1 MKVASIRH
9 FHTDIGTVG
18 ANVPIQEK
26 AHPGISPAGAA
37 KNAARG
43 KIMKI
48 LAIEASGQVCGT
60 AVLEDDTL
68 VADYNI
74 LYKKTHS
81 QSLVPMMDEVK
92 RMIDL
97 DLDTVDA
104 IAVTKGPG
112 SFTGI
117 RIGAATAKGL
127 ALALNRPIIP
137 VPTVESIA
145 WNLCGTGREQVIC
158 PIMDARRSQVYTGV
172 YESSA
177 EPCAVCGESC
187 GNSSDAA
194 SENSDDSENA
204 VTCGSGNGSGA
215 AAENND
221 ESEKAVTSG
230 SGNGKGAAG
239 NCVKN
244 QCAAAGCSRQTAW
257 QMLTLKDQCV
267 ISIEEICAILNCIG
281 SSVIFLGDGVPVY
294 REKIAGLMRVPY
306 SFAPAH
312 LSRQRAG
319 STAALAMQ
327 FWREKGDAC
336 LVNAD
341 DFRPDYLRLSQAER
355 DRAAGVDTSR
365 TVHRD

>member
-1 MKVASIRH
+1 
-9 FHTDIGTVG
+9 
-18 ANVPIQEK
+18 
-26 AHPGISPAGAA
+26 
-37 KNAARG
+37 
-43 KIMKI
+43 MKI

-97 DLDTVDA
+97 DLETVDA

-127 ALALNRPIIP
+127 ALALNRLIIP

-145 WNLCGTGREQVIC
+145 WNLCGTGSEQVIC

-172 YESSA
+172 YES
-177 EPCAVCGESC
+177 
-187 GNSSDAA
+187 
-194 SENSDDSENA
+194 
-204 VTCGSGNGSGA
+204 
-215 AAENND
+215 
-221 ESEKAVTSG
+221 
-230 SGNGKGAAG
+230 
-239 NCVKN
+239 N
-244 QCAAAGCSRQTAW
+244 QCTAAGCSRQTAW

-281 SSVIFLGDGVPVY
+281 SSVVFLGDGVPVY

>member
-1 MKVASIRH
+1 
-9 FHTDIGTVG
+9 
-18 ANVPIQEK
+18 
-26 AHPGISPAGAA
+26 
-37 KNAARG
+37 
-43 KIMKI
+43 MKI

-97 DLDTVDA
+97 DLETVDA

-145 WNLCGTGREQVIC
+145 WNLCGTGSEQVIC

-172 YESSA
+172 YES
-177 EPCAVCGESC
+177 
-187 GNSSDAA
+187 
-194 SENSDDSENA
+194 
-204 VTCGSGNGSGA
+204 
-215 AAENND
+215 
-221 ESEKAVTSG
+221 
-230 SGNGKGAAG
+230 
-239 NCVKN
+239 N
-244 QCAAAGCSRQTAW
+244 QCAVAGCSRQTAW

-294 REKIAGLMRVPY
+294 REKIADLMRVPY

-312 LSRQRAG
+312 LSKQRAG

>member
-9 FHTDIGTVG
+9 FHTDIGTAG
-18 ANVPIQEK
+18 ANVPIREK

-97 DLDTVDA
+97 DLETVDA

-177 EPCAVCGESC
+177 EPFAVCGKSC
-187 GNSSDAA
+187 GNGSGPVSQNGDDSESAVTGGSGAA
-194 SENSDDSENA
+194 SENNDDSEKA
-204 VTCGSGNGSGA
+204 VTCGSGNGKDA
-215 AAENND
+215 
-221 ESEKAVTSG
+221 T
-230 SGNGKGAAG
+230 G

-294 REKIAGLMRVPY
+294 REKIVGLMRVPY

-312 LSRQRAG
+312 LSKQRAG

>member
-1 MKVASIRH
+1 M
-9 FHTDIGTVG
+9 
-18 ANVPIQEK
+18 
-26 AHPGISPAGAA
+26 
-37 KNAARG
+37 NAARG

-81 QSLVPMMDEVK
+81 QSLVPMMDEMK

-97 DLDTVDA
+97 DLETVDA

-145 WNLCGTGREQVIC
+145 WNLCGTGSEQVIC

-177 EPCAVCGESC
+177 ELCAVCGENC
-187 GNSSDAA
+187 
-194 SENSDDSENA
+194 
-204 VTCGSGNGSGA
+204 
-215 AAENND
+215 
-221 ESEKAVTSG
+221 
-230 SGNGKGAAG
+230 GNGKGAAE
-239 NCVKN
+239 NCVKD
-244 QCAAAGCSRQTAW
+244 QCAAAGCGRQTAW

-294 REKIAGLMRVPY
+294 QEKIADLMRVPY

-312 LSRQRAG
+312 LSKQRAG

>member
-9 FHTDIGTVG
+9 FHTDIGTAG
-18 ANVPIQEK
+18 ANVPIREK

-97 DLDTVDA
+97 DLETVDA

-177 EPCAVCGESC
+177 EPFAVCGKSC
-187 GNSSDAA
+187 GNGSGPVSQ
-194 SENSDDSENA
+194 NGDDSERA
-204 VTCGSGNGSGA
+204 VTCGSGNGKDA
-215 AAENND
+215 
-221 ESEKAVTSG
+221 T
-230 SGNGKGAAG
+230 G

-294 REKIAGLMRVPY
+294 REKIVGLMRVPY

-312 LSRQRAG
+312 LSKQRAG

>member
-1 MKVASIRH
+1 MASIRH
-9 FHTDIGTVG
+9 FHTDIGTAG
-18 ANVPIQEK
+18 ANVPIREK

-97 DLDTVDA
+97 DLETVDA

-172 YESSA
+172 YES
-177 EPCAVCGESC
+177 
-187 GNSSDAA
+187 
-194 SENSDDSENA
+194 
-204 VTCGSGNGSGA
+204 
-215 AAENND
+215 
-221 ESEKAVTSG
+221 
-230 SGNGKGAAG
+230 
-239 NCVKN
+239 N

-294 REKIAGLMRVPY
+294 REKIVGLMRVPY